1 MKGNHEKSN
10 NDMKKNII
18 TMLLLAA
25 ALTLHAQDKE
35 KALQDAQKGEQ
46 KIEIFDDC
54 FRDENPQFKGGAKAL
69 REYIEKNLHY
79 PEAAQEKGV
88 EGRVLINFVVE
99 KNGRADSFKVIQ
111 SVDPKLDAE
120 ALRVVK
126 SIPQKWIAARVRGE
140 PIRVRFT
147 MPIIFKLEKE
157 QVKK

>member
-1 MKGNHEKSN
+1 
-10 NDMKKNII
+10 MKKNII
-18 TMLLLAA
+18 TMLLLLAA
-25 ALTLHAQDKE
+25 TIANAQDKG
-35 KALQDAQKGEQ
+35 KAQQDAQNGGYEVFVDPEQ
-46 KIEIFDDC
+46 
-54 FRDENPQFKGGAKAL
+54 NPQFKGGAKAL

-79 PEAAQEKGV
+79 PDAAQEKGV